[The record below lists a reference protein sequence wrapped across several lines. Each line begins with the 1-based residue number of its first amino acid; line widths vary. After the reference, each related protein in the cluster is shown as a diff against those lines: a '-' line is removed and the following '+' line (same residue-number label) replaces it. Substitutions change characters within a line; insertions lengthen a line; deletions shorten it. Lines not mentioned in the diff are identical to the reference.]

1 MRIHLIRNETLL
13 DYSQNSLTHVPSAP
27 NNMTVTEINLKI
39 NAIEE
44 IRRNDFRTYN
54 DLAAIYLDRN
64 GLQVIHDGVFDHI
77 TTLQLLSVQHN
88 NIIKLPT
95 DFGPSTARLHKF
107 LLNKAVADPR
117 ILTHPYFGAFTD
129 LGSLT
134 LHDCNIANVSNS
146 FLPPNIHLLLL
157 GIGKVDKFPNLS
169 SSPSLSYVAMGQ
181 QKFSTIPQEAIAGL
195 LKLRTLK
202 LGKCEI
208 NNFPNFSHCKRLT
221 KIYLAE
227 NRISHI
233 PREHIKGLDR
243 IILMRLDYNLMAN
256 MTDISNLA
264 TLEEFTIGHNNI
276 SKIPSEYLM
285 GLPNMKIFKCNNN
298 NIHVLPNIS
307 RYFPLLKEL
316 CVQGNYLKT
325 LPDLY
330 DMPSLSILTVAQNM
344 YVCNLSLCWLRML
357 SWMKP
362 DVTFLKDTPLCQQPA
377 SATDTSIVSFHPTDM
392 ECYMGKYIGECLI
405 KEQFSYIW
413 SNHG

>member
-13 DYSQNSLTHVPSAP
+13 DYSQNSLTHVPPAP

-64 GLQVIHDGVFDHI
+64 GLQVIHDGVYDHI
-77 TTLQLLSVQHN
+77 TTLRLLSVQHN

-95 DFGPSTARLHKF
+95 DFGPSTARLCKF
-107 LLNKAVADPR
+107 LLTKAVADPR

-129 LGSLT
+129 LGSRT

-157 GIGKVDKFPNLS
+157 GIGKVEKFPNLS

-202 LGKCEI
+202 LGNNEI
-208 NNFPNFSHCKRLT
+208 SNFPNFSHCKRPR

-264 TLEEFTIGHNNI
+264 TMEEFTIGHNNI
-276 SKIPSEYLM
+276 SKFPSEYLM
-285 GLPNMKIFKCNNN
+285 GLPNMKIIKCNNN

-307 RYFPLLKEL
+307 RYFPYLRSSVWNATIWKHCLICMICHPCPYWQLRKTCMLVTSPYAVCGCCHGWNLTWRFSRTPLFVSSPLL
-316 CVQGNYLKT
+316 
-325 LPDLY
+325 P
-330 DMPSLSILTVAQNM
+330 LTQ
-344 YVCNLSLCWLRML
+344 NLS
-357 SWMKP
+357 
-362 DVTFLKDTPLCQQPA
+362 
-377 SATDTSIVSFHPTDM
+377 VSSLPTWNV
-392 ECYMGKYIGECLI
+392 
-405 KEQFSYIW
+405 IW
-413 SNHG
+413 VSS